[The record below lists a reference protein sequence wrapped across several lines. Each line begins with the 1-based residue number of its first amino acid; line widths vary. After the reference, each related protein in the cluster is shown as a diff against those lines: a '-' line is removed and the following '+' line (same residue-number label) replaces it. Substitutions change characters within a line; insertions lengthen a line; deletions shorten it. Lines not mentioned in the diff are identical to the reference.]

1 LDKIWGIG
9 FSEKNAEKNRERW
22 GLNLLGI
29 ALMNIRKRIV
39 DEQIAAEG
47 EKKNDAKEGA
57 EKKDDGV
64 KEST

>member
-29 ALMNIRKRIV
+29 ALMNVRKRIV

-47 EKKNDAKEGA
+47 EKKDDAKEGA

-64 KEST
+64 KESV